1 MREEMLTNQQCVIQT
16 GANLFYSHFP
26 TQYDNMTASPKT
38 NQPLSRLGT
47 KHQIK
52 EKSPWLGV
60 AEDLCVHQCR
70 DRVCHG
76 KGKATSGLTAGLNE
90 YYYEAPALWA
100 CMWVRMYTQTYT
112 RTHTDPP
119 PSIFRTHGDHGRRFG
134 VQTVQI
140 PQVPAK
146 KESVTNYKRN
156 GFPHWIHA
164 KCSCCRKIHRY
175 QMMSLSAL
183 QDNFIKPMLTCLN
196 HSKAQRILICT
207 VTIFFS
213 N

>member
-1 MREEMLTNQQCVIQT
+1 MREEMLTNQQRVIQT

-90 YYYEAPALWA
+90 YYYEAPALWV
-100 CMWVRMYTQTYT
+100 CMC
-112 RTHTDPP
+112 
-119 PSIFRTHGDHGRRFG
+119 IFRTHGDHGRRFG

-146 KESVTNYKRN
+146 KESVTDFKRN

-183 QDNFIKPMLTCLN
+183 QDNFIKAMLTCLN